1 MLEFGTVV
9 YGRYKIVSMP
19 YSSKELAYKDIR
31 EFWNGVDC
39 TTYYDNSSDKWYI
52 IAL

>member
-1 MLEFGTVV
+1 MLEFGSVV

-19 YSSKELAYKDIR
+19 YSSKELAYADI
-31 EFWNGVDC
+31 EKFWQGVDC
-39 TTYYDNSSDKWYI
+39 TTYYDCSSDNWYI